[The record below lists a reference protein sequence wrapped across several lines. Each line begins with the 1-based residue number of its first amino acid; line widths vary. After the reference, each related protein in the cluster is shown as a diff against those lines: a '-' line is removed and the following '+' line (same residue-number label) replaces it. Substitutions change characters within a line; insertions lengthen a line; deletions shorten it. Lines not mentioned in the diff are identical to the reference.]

1 MHQSTNLS
9 ATEPPNADP
18 RGQDSASEATA
29 SIGLSGRIART
40 FINTPVTPMLLIGA
54 LCIGL
59 LGLLFTPRQEDP
71 KISVPMIDIFVQY
84 PGASAV
90 QVESMVTQ
98 PLEQLMMELTGV
110 RHVYSAT
117 QRGGAVVT
125 VRFKVGEDMGQ
136 SVVKVHD
143 KLQANMDRMPPDVQP
158 PLVKP
163 VSIDDVPIVTL
174 TLWSDEVGDS
184 QLRTLGLDVLQ
195 ALGSVP
201 NTGKGFVVGGREE
214 QIRVEVMMERLAG
227 YGITLDRIAQTIR
240 SANAET
246 QTGATEG
253 GGTSYKVYSGAFL
266 QDADDLERLVVGSQG
281 GQPIYIR
288 DIARVRPLPQETE
301 QVVTHLTGPAYQ
313 GKHPANG
320 AQAVT
325 LAIAKKEGANG
336 VTVAEAVLEKLAG
349 LEQRM
354 IPTNVQVEVTRN
366 YGQSANDKVNEL
378 LKAMFEAA
386 LIVSI
391 LCLIGLGLRAA
402 IVVIS
407 VIPVVILL
415 TIWWAWMVDYSID
428 RVSLFALIFAI
439 GILVDDATVVVENI
453 FRHWLE
459 QGKTSIAEAV
469 AAVDEVGNPT
479 ILATFTIIAALL
491 PMGWVSG
498 LMGPYMRP
506 IPVLGSS
513 AMFFSLIAAFVFT
526 PWFALRVRPRLK
538 ALASAERREQRTR
551 EIVSRFYRP
560 LVMPLI
566 ENRMLG
572 KAFLIG
578 TILTTALVCTLFYFK
593 VVPVKMLPFD
603 NKPEFSVVVN
613 MPEGTALPETANVV
627 RRLAEKL
634 KELPEVVAIQTYA
647 GTAQPFNFNGMVRH
661 YYLREQAWEGDLLV
675 LLEDKHE
682 RKRGSHEI
690 AVAARALL
698 TPLAERLGARIA
710 VVEMPPGP
718 PVLQTVVA
726 EIYGPTSAVR
736 RQVAQDMTAMF
747 EQAEGVVDVDNYL
760 IRPYDAWRFEVDT
773 EKAVRRG
780 ISVDTI
786 NRNLAMALGTTKVGD
801 VKRGT
806 VQEPTY
812 IVIQVPLSYR
822 SEITS
827 LGSLPIGGPDGGM
840 VPLAELGRFVRQPED
855 QTIYHKDLRPM
866 EYVVGE
872 MEGRLGAP
880 IYGMFAV
887 EDLLEGYDP
896 PGPGESM
903 SGMPDGLIGPP
914 TTDAVADF
922 EWSGEWTVTYE
933 TFRDM
938 GIAFMAALLLIYGLI
953 VWEFR
958 DFAIAGLIMS
968 PIPLTLI
975 GIIPGHLLMGAEFT
989 ATSMIGM
996 IALGGIIVRQS
1007 ILIVEFV
1014 KIEVARGK
1022 PVHEAAVDGAEIRM
1036 RPILITSLTLMAG
1049 AWAIIDDPIF
1059 QGMAVSL
1066 LFGAGVATL
1075 MAVIVIPLGCISL
1088 TRRFYL
1094 VETESGERMLSAGY
1108 AELEGGNGG
1117 AGHGVGSGSGGEGG
1131 IEAQDLGEAGSV
1143 AEMVSTTAK
1152 EARQAQTSGGDLPL
1166 WMIVW
1171 SVLVAV
1177 ISALIN
1183 GVFVL
1188 IRLLQCAVD
1197 WLQRMLARAAA
1208 RAGADPEIKSWD
1220 GYKPEPEM
1228 SARAER
1234 MRDRASPQRPNGD
1247 RQDQPEVEPNKRS
1260 VSPERAPSEKH
1271 EQPEQLEQSAQLAQ
1285 PQATQIADTAR
1296 AGTAKTQA
1304 KKQVA
1309 KKTAAKKTVAKKT
1322 AAKQPAVR
1330 KTTAKPT
1337 NQATAHQATAKEA
1350 VTKKAATKK
1359 AGTKKPVAKKA
1370 VAKKPVAKKAVAK
1383 KPVAKKGAARKT
1395 TPKPA
1400 SSEAPSRSTK
1410 GADQN
1415 QPAKDKNDGS
1425 G

>member
-1 MHQSTNLS
+1 MNDSIKAGRTQQPDSGRAGDGGPSKT
-9 ATEPPNADP
+9 PP
-18 RGQDSASEATA
+18 T
-29 SIGLSGRIART
+29 IGLSGRIART

-54 LCIGL
+54 LCIGM

-71 KISVPMIDIFVQY
+71 KISVPMIDVFVQY
-84 PGASAV
+84 PGASAE
-90 QVESMVTQ
+90 QVESMVTL

-117 QRGGAVVT
+117 RRGGAIVT
-125 VRFKVGEDMGQ
+125 VRFTVGEDMGE
-136 SVVKVHD
+136 SIVKVHD
-143 KLQANMDRMPPDVQP
+143 KLQANMDRMPPDVKP

-174 TLWSDEVGDS
+174 TLWSEEIDDS
-184 QLRTLGLDVLQ
+184 QLRNLALDVLQ
-195 ALGSVP
+195 ELGSVP
-201 NTGKGFVVGGREE
+201 DTGKGFVVGGREE

-227 YGITLDRIAQTIR
+227 YGITLDRIAETIR

-253 GGTSYKVYSGAFL
+253 GGSAYKVYSGAFL
-266 QDADDLERLVVGSQG
+266 NDAEDIARLVVGSQG
-281 GQPIYIR
+281 GHPIYVR
-288 DIARVRPLPQETE
+288 DVARVLPLPEETH
-301 QVVTHLTGPAYQ
+301 QVVTHTTGPAYQ
-313 GKHPANG
+313 GEHSADG

-325 LAIAKKEGANG
+325 LAIAKKEGSNG
-336 VTVAEAVLEKLAG
+336 VTVAEAVLDKLAA
-349 LEQRM
+349 LEQRL
-354 IPTNVQVEVTRN
+354 IPSNVQVEVTRN

-386 LIVSI
+386 VIVSI
-391 LCLIGLGLRAA
+391 LCLVGLGLRAA

-415 TIWWAWMVDYSID
+415 TIWWAWVVDYSID

-459 QGKTSIAEAV
+459 LGKTSISEAV

-513 AMFFSLIAAFVFT
+513 AMFFSLVAAFVFT

-538 ALASAERREQRTR
+538 ALERAERREQRTR
-551 EIVSRFYRP
+551 AIVGRFYRP

-566 ENRMLG
+566 RDRALG
-572 KAFLIG
+572 QAFLVG
-578 TILTTALVCTLFYFK
+578 TIAATALVCTLFYFK

-613 MPEGTALPETANVV
+613 LPEGTALPETANVV
-627 RRLAEKL
+627 RRLADKL
-634 KELPEVVAIQTYA
+634 QELPEVVAIQTYA

-661 YYLREQAWEGDLLV
+661 YYLREESWQGDLLV
-675 LLEDKHE
+675 MLKDKHE
-682 RKRGSHEI
+682 RERGSHAI
-690 AVAARALL
+690 AVAARELL
-698 TPLAERLGARIA
+698 APLAHELGARVA

-726 EIYGPTSAVR
+726 EVYGPSAEIR
-736 RQVAQDMTAMF
+736 REVARDMTAMF
-747 EQAEGVVDVDNYL
+747 EQADGIVDVDNYL
-760 IRPYDAWRFEVDT
+760 IEPYSSWRFEVDT

-786 NRNLAMALGTTKVGD
+786 NRNLAMALGGAKVGD

-822 SEITS
+822 SEIS
-827 LGSLPIGGPDGGM
+827 ALGSLPIAGPDGRR
-840 VPLAELGRFVRQPED
+840 VPLAELGRFVRQPEG
-855 QTIYHKDLRPM
+855 QIIYHKDLRPI

-880 IYGMFAV
+880 IYGMLAV
-887 EDLLEGYDP
+887 EDRLEDYDP
-896 PGPGESM
+896 PGPGSTM
-903 SGMPDGLIGPP
+903 SGMPDGLIAPP
-914 TTDAVADF
+914 KTDAVADF
-922 EWSGEWTVTYE
+922 EWTGEWTVTYE

-938 GIAFMAALLLIYGLI
+938 GLAFMAALVLIYGLI

-958 DFAIAGLIMS
+958 DFALAGLIMS

-975 GIIPGHLLMGAEFT
+975 GIIPGHLIMGAEFT

-1022 PVHEAAVDGAEIRM
+1022 PVRAAAVDGAEIRM

-1088 TRRFYL
+1088 KRQFYL
-1094 VETESGERMLSAGY
+1094 VETESGERTLSARFQ
-1108 AELEGGNGG
+1108 EIEGDADIEGPDAAAVRDRSDDRRGATSETG
-1117 AGHGVGSGSGGEGG
+1117 AGRGDTV
-1131 IEAQDLGEAGSV
+1131 IIGEAVRRATPTWLRAWWASLSAFIWLKTIGAKMFGLLSDLLVDLFRWRRGPHDRPQHPSPETALGATSQSAPTGSPSEPSV
-1143 AEMVSTTAK
+1143 SAAPAESEAAPASTRQQAPATASP
-1152 EARQAQTSGGDLPL
+1152 SGDT
-1166 WMIVW
+1166 V
-1171 SVLVAV
+1171 
-1177 ISALIN
+1177 
-1183 GVFVL
+1183 
-1188 IRLLQCAVD
+1188 
-1197 WLQRMLARAAA
+1197 ARAASTA
-1208 RAGADPEIKSWD
+1208 EAPANGAPPK
-1220 GYKPEPEM
+1220 K
-1228 SARAER
+1228 
-1234 MRDRASPQRPNGD
+1234 
-1247 RQDQPEVEPNKRS
+1247 
-1260 VSPERAPSEKH
+1260 AP
-1271 EQPEQLEQSAQLAQ
+1271 
-1285 PQATQIADTAR
+1285 
-1296 AGTAKTQA
+1296 A
-1304 KKQVA
+1304 KKVST
-1309 KKTAAKKTVAKKT
+1309 KKTSTKK
-1322 AAKQPAVR
+1322 
-1330 KTTAKPT
+1330 
-1337 NQATAHQATAKEA
+1337 ATAKKA
-1350 VTKKAATKK
+1350 TTKKAPAKQGATTKATAKKASTKK
-1359 AGTKKPVAKKA
+1359 A
-1370 VAKKPVAKKAVAK
+1370 
-1383 KPVAKKGAARKT
+1383 
-1395 TPKPA
+1395 PA
-1400 SSEAPSRSTK
+1400 SKKKTGQSTK
-1410 GADQN
+1410 RDTS
-1415 QPAKDKNDGS
+1415 KDSGS
-1425 G
+1425 SS